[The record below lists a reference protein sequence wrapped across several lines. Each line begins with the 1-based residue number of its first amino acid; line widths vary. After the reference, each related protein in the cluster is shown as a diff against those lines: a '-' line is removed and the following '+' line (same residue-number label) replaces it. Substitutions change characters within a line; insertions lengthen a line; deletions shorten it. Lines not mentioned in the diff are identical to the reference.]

1 MRRWSKIFT
10 LGDKYTDGIFIGPV
24 QVTEKVDG
32 SQFNF
37 GYNDKDGLWML
48 SKGSTVHL
56 GDNNKLFHP
65 AAEHVHKLYSEGSLV
80 PGWSYHG
87 ETLHSRTHNTLSYD
101 RVPTNNIA
109 LYGVLDEKGKH
120 ISEWWALKQIA
131 DAIKVD
137 TVALIYEGEV
147 TDFSD
152 KTLES
157 WLKRTSFLGA
167 EQIEGFVIKNFGRE
181 IFVGRQLL
189 GLTQA
194 KFVSEAF
201 KERHSTAW
209 PTNNK
214 SPLVKIGEMVRTEA
228 RWQKAI
234 QKLRDAGECEQHPR
248 DIGKLLKHLHL
259 DLEEEDKEV
268 LKEKLWQEFSK
279 DIKRAATRGFPE
291 TYKYYL
297 ATGNLKMNVSGEDYK
312 EHGIN

>member
-10 LGDKYTDGIFIGPV
+10 LGDKYTDGIFLNEI

-37 GYNDKDGLWML
+37 GCNEKDGLWML

-65 AAEHVHKLYSEGSLV
+65 AAEHVHKLYSEGKLV

-101 RVPTNNIA
+101 RVPKNNIA
-109 LYGVLDEKGKH
+109 LYGAMDAAGNHIAKHEHLAAIAEELD
-120 ISEWWALKQIA
+120 
-131 DAIKVD
+131 VD
-137 TVALIYEGEV
+137 VVALIFEGKV
-147 TDFSD
+147 ADFTED
-152 KTLES
+152 LLNS

-167 EQIEGFVIKNFGRE
+167 EQIEGFVIKNFSRE
-181 IFVGRQLL
+181 IFVGGQLL

-201 KERHSTAW
+201 KERHSTSW

-228 RWQKAI
+228 RWNKAI
-234 QKLRDAGECEQHPR
+234 QKLRDSGTMEQHPR
-248 DIGKLLKHLHL
+248 DIGKLLKILHQ

-268 LKEKLWQEFSK
+268 IKDKLWDAFGK
-279 DIKRAATRGFPE
+279 DIKRAAVRNFPE
-291 TYKYYL
+291 AYKYYL
-297 ATGNLKMNVSGEDYK
+297 ATGALKLQISKSDIPEA
-312 EHGIN
+312 GIE